1 MTQIAGS
8 ARMGSWAG
16 AVALAIAMASLG
28 PILLEQS
35 AAAGE
40 VETGEAELRAFWQ
53 GRYRKLR
60 HEEARLVETVKLA
73 TKEYADANRRTYR
86 RSGVRHFHRTNANEA
101 KKELEA
107 VRAEIAAMYEEASA
121 AEVPIFWLDE
131 VAEEPIGSGSVEGL
145 GVYED
150 EGHFGGK
157 GAYAGDGD
165 ESDESDEGDEDD
177 ADADADVDPEASDDG
192 RNPLYSGEGD
202 ESGEDDEPASF
213 EGDGTKTFDY
223 EAWRAN
229 RSEYERKRAPE
240 EHLVPDSNESPDE
253 N

>member
-1 MTQIAGS
+1 MTRIAGS

-16 AVALAIAMASLG
+16 VVALAVATASLG

-101 KKELEA
+101 KKELA
-107 VRAEIAAMYEEASA
+107 VVRAEMEAMYDEASA
-121 AEVPIFWLDE
+121 AGVPIFWLDE

-150 EGHFGGK
+150 DGQFGGK

-165 ESDESDEGDEDD
+165 EG
-177 ADADADVDPEASDDG
+177 DADADVDPEASDDG
-192 RNPLYSGEGD
+192 RNPLYSGE
-202 ESGEDDEPASF
+202 DDEPASF
-213 EGDGTKTFDY
+213 EGDGTRTFDY

-240 EHLVPDSNESPDE
+240 EHLIPDANESPEE

>member
-1 MTQIAGS
+1 MTRIAGS

-16 AVALAIAMASLG
+16 VVALAIAAASLG

-101 KKELEA
+101 KKELA
-107 VRAEIAAMYEEASA
+107 VVRAEMAAMYDEASA
-121 AEVPIFWLDE
+121 AGVPIFWLDE

-157 GAYAGDGD
+157 GAYAGDEDAGDGD
-165 ESDESDEGDEDD
+165 EG
-177 ADADADVDPEASDDG
+177 DADADVDPEASDDG
-192 RNPLYSGEGD
+192 RNPLYTGEGD
-202 ESGEDDEPASF
+202 ESGEGDEPASF
-213 EGDGTKTFDY
+213 EGDGTKKFDY

-240 EHLVPDSNESPDE
+240 EHLIPDANESPEE

>member
-1 MTQIAGS
+1 MTRIAGS

-16 AVALAIAMASLG
+16 AVALAIATASLA

-35 AAAGE
+35 SSAGE

-73 TKEYADANRRTYR
+73 TKEYADSNRRTYR

-131 VAEEPIGSGSVEGL
+131 VAEEPIGPGSVEGL

-150 EGHFGGK
+150 DGHFGGK
-157 GAYAGDGD
+157 GAYAEDGD
-165 ESDESDEGDEDD
+165 ESDADPD
-177 ADADADVDPEASDDG
+177 ADPEASDDG

-202 ESGEDDEPASF
+202 ESGGGDEPASL
-213 EGDGTKTFDY
+213 EGDGTKKFDY

-240 EHLVPDSNESPDE
+240 EHLVPDSNESPEE